1 MLSPWAKYSQNNCND
16 IWAEYIG
23 PLSIIVLIS
32 WQVIVDVPRTAPGV
46 PFFAQKQLQKSL
58 ERILF
63 LWGIRY
69 CAALQLTHCANS
81 TLHEALIASP
91 FFCACHIIPHIYVAH
106 IVRQFVPTQE
116 SPLHPGMLAFPSPA
130 CAVSDRAEAIMACRR
145 CVACHG
151 CRHPASGYVQGIND
165 LVTPFLA
172 VFLSPHMEGSVE
184 DQTDTDFPEEVPPVS
199 RLSPHSSCSQHA
211 WSLLPF
217 RGKAPESSNSQGGC
231 TVSACFRHCCQWHV
245 WSAVISS
252 RTACLQAS
260 MLQWHSLHAVVVSKL
275 FSVCR

>member
-1 MLSPWAKYSQNNCND
+1 MCPGQRPACPFLPRSSCRRAWSASCFSG
-16 IWAEYIG
+16 ASG
-23 PLSIIVLIS
+23 IVLRFS
-32 WQVIVDVPRTAPGV
+32 SHTVPIQRCTRR
-46 PFFAQKQLQKSL
+46 L
-58 ERILF
+58 
-63 LWGIRY
+63 
-69 CAALQLTHCANS
+69 
-81 TLHEALIASP
+81 ASP

-116 SPLHPGMLAFPSPA
+116 SPLQPGMLAFPSPA

-199 RLSPHSSCSQHA
+199 RLSPHSSCSQHT

-260 MLQWHSLHAVVVSKL
+260 MLLWHSLHAVVVSKL